1 MAMSDK
7 EYEEIYTDFIA
18 RRKEGMTVREVQKLY
33 SKVFDGYKP
42 IYNKLGR
49 IEFQMLLT
57 DLYCMYIEGH
67 SDGIEDG
74 LREVRKAI

>member
-18 RRKEGMTVREVQKLY
+18 RRKEGMSVREVQKLY
-33 SKVFDGYKP
+33 SKVFDGYKS

-57 DLYCMYIEGH
+57 DLYCMYMEGH